1 MVFLW
6 NIEWMKNEFFIVV
19 YTWKH
24 RAATVLYYHQ
34 KIPSQTPPH
43 KVTKKEKWIF
53 YSSKHISSHLWLL
66 MLGKFETKARILAM
80 RLAFARLLA
89 SFTTISKNPFF
100 ALYKKKRTS
109 FAWPSNYFS
118 RNYFL
123 VSLKTTCLRNF
134 GEYFFNSKRSGLLR
148 LFLLVKYKR
157 SPVSAHSNKMLIR
170 MNDTSHFQIDS
181 ITHRFFYDLPVYN
194 NKILD
199 ICQRL
204 LLQIRYIFFKK
215 TPISQICEFLFRNKQ
230 FYYSANFSLILST

>member
-1 MVFLW
+1 
-6 NIEWMKNEFFIVV
+6 MKPQALCWSPLLLKKNPLYIRTPIRSRKKRNGFFIVV
-19 YTWKH
+19 NTLV
-24 RAATVLYYHQ
+24 AT
-34 KIPSQTPPH
+34 K
-43 KVTKKEKWIF
+43 
-53 YSSKHISSHLWLL
+53 WLL
-66 MLGKFETKARILAM
+66 MLGKFETETRILAI
-80 RLAFARLLA
+80 RQQALCWRPFLL
-89 SFTTISKNPFF
+89 SKNPFLF
-100 ALYKKKRTS
+100 RTKKKRPS
-109 FAWPSNYFS
+109 IAWPSYYFS

-194 NKILD
+194 NKILH

>member
-1 MVFLW
+1 MIFYC
-6 NIEWMKNEFFIVV
+6 NNHMKPHGCRHPLLPSKNPHLIRTLIKSRKKRNEFFIVASTLV
-19 YTWKH
+19 
-24 RAATVLYYHQ
+24 AT
-34 KIPSQTPPH
+34 T
-43 KVTKKEKWIF
+43 
-53 YSSKHISSHLWLL
+53 WLL
-66 MLGKFETKARILAM
+66 MLGNFETLG
-80 RLAFARLLA
+80 
-89 SFTTISKNPFF
+89 SKFSNETRFCE
-100 ALYKKKRTS
+100 AACVLYYYIKKSIFRPLQEKRPS
-109 FAWPSNYFS
+109 IAWPSNYFS

-199 ICQRL
+199 TCQWLYNKFQIIL
-204 LLQIRYIFFKK
+204 LGVKFQ
-215 TPISQICEFLFRNKQ
+215 S
-230 FYYSANFSLILST
+230 NF

>member
-6 NIEWMKNEFFIVV
+6 TIDWMKNEFSIVV
-19 YTWKH
+19 YTWNC
-24 RAATVLYYHQ
+24 RFASVLYYY
-34 KIPSQTPPH
+34 I
-43 KVTKKEKWIF
+43 
-53 YSSKHISSHLWLL
+53 
-66 MLGKFETKARILAM
+66 
-80 RLAFARLLA
+80 
-89 SFTTISKNPFF
+89 
-100 ALYKKKRTS
+100 KKRPS
-109 FAWPSNYFS
+109 KAWPSNYFS

-199 ICQRL
+199 TCQWLYYKFQIILLVVKLLWDIILINTNESIPLTEQYHFIRNKIFHLTEQYSLMKKQPHFL
-204 LLQIRYIFFKK
+204 LLIISLNFIR
-215 TPISQICEFLFRNKQ
+215 
-230 FYYSANFSLILST
+230 